1 MYWKEEH
8 LIFLSSNSNCNWQ
21 IYLNKLSLITC
32 YYVYNT
38 HNQLELIVVSSLIF
52 SVVAMVLSL
61 ARIVRSSR
69 EGKRKRQSDLFSNVT
84 NITRIIE
91 DEKFVQS
98 RRALRKNKLLNQLKE
113 GNGNDDLVFELD
125 MATEDAARNV
135 ASTYDRLGFIL
146 KHDKELEDEFIQWQ
160 SYLIA
165 DMWLLTKDLVT
176 KKWRSKNQSY
186 LKEFERIGKKAL
198 DIET

>member
-1 MYWKEEH
+1 MEP
-8 LIFLSSNSNCNWQ
+8 LVI
-21 IYLNKLSLITC
+21 
-32 YYVYNT
+32 
-38 HNQLELIVVSSLIF
+38 SSLIL

-61 ARIVRSSR
+61 ARILRSHR

-98 RRALRKNKLLNQLKE
+98 RRALRKSKLLTQIKGGS
-113 GNGNDDLVFELD
+113 GNEKLVFELD
-125 MATEDAARNV
+125 VATEDAARNV
-135 ASTYDRLGFIL
+135 ASNYDRLGFIL

-160 SYLIA
+160 SYVIA
-165 DMWLLTKDLVT
+165 DMWLLIRELVT

-198 DIET
+198 DIETR

>member
-1 MYWKEEH
+1 
-8 LIFLSSNSNCNWQ
+8 
-21 IYLNKLSLITC
+21 
-32 YYVYNT
+32 
-38 HNQLELIVVSSLIF
+38 LELIVVSSLIF

-98 RRALRKNKLLNQLKE
+98 RKGLRKSKLLNQLKE
-113 GNGNDDLVFELD
+113 GNGNDSLIELD

-160 SYLIA
+160 SYVIA
-165 DMWLLTKDLVT
+165 DMWLLTKDLII

-198 DIET
+198 AIET

>member
-1 MYWKEEH
+1 M
-8 LIFLSSNSNCNWQ
+8 
-21 IYLNKLSLITC
+21 IYNRCIP
-32 YYVYNT
+32 
-38 HNQLELIVVSSLIF
+38 LEPIVLSSLIF

-61 ARIVRSSR
+61 ARILRSHK

-98 RRALRKNKLLNQLKE
+98 RRALRKNKLLNQLRE
-113 GNGNDDLVFELD
+113 GNGNDNLIFELD
-125 MATEDAARNV
+125 VATEDAARNV

-160 SYLIA
+160 SYVIA
-165 DMWLLTKDLVT
+165 DMWLLTRDLVT

>member
-1 MYWKEEH
+1 MEP
-8 LIFLSSNSNCNWQ
+8 
-21 IYLNKLSLITC
+21 
-32 YYVYNT
+32 
-38 HNQLELIVVSSLIF
+38 IVLSSLIF

-61 ARIVRSSR
+61 ARILRSHK

-98 RRALRKNKLLNQLKE
+98 RRALRKNKLLNQLRE
-113 GNGNDDLVFELD
+113 GNGNDNIIFELD
-125 MATEDAARNV
+125 VATEEAARNV

-146 KHDKELEDEFIQWQ
+146 KHDKELEDEFVQWQ
-160 SYLIA
+160 SYVIA
-165 DMWLLTKDLVT
+165 DMWLLTRDLVT

-186 LKEFERIGKKAL
+186 LKEFERIGKKAV

>member
-1 MYWKEEH
+1 MG
-8 LIFLSSNSNCNWQ
+8 
-21 IYLNKLSLITC
+21 
-32 YYVYNT
+32 
-38 HNQLELIVVSSLIF
+38 
-52 SVVAMVLSL
+52 LSL
-61 ARIVRSSR
+61 ARIVRSYR

-98 RRALRKNKLLNQLKE
+98 RRALRKNKLLSQLRE
-113 GNGNDDLVFELD
+113 GNGNDKLVFELD

-160 SYLIA
+160 SYVIA
-165 DMWLLTKDLVT
+165 DMWLLTKDLVI

-198 DIET
+198 DIEI

>member
-1 MYWKEEH
+1 M
-8 LIFLSSNSNCNWQ
+8 
-21 IYLNKLSLITC
+21 
-32 YYVYNT
+32 
-38 HNQLELIVVSSLIF
+38 ELIIISSLIF
-52 SVVAMVLSL
+52 SIVATGLSL
-61 ARIVRSSR
+61 ARIVRSYR

-98 RRALRKNKLLNQLKE
+98 RRALRKNKLLSQLRE
-113 GNGNDDLVFELD
+113 GNGNDKLVFELD

-146 KHDKELEDEFIQWQ
+146 KHHKELEDEFIQWQ
-160 SYLIA
+160 SYVIA
-165 DMWLLTKDLVT
+165 DMWLLTKDLIT

>member
-1 MYWKEEH
+1 MEPI
-8 LIFLSSNSNCNWQ
+8 LL
-21 IYLNKLSLITC
+21 
-32 YYVYNT
+32 
-38 HNQLELIVVSSLIF
+38 SSLIF

-61 ARIVRSSR
+61 ARILRSHK

-98 RRALRKNKLLNQLKE
+98 RRALRKNKLLNQLRE
-113 GNGNDDLVFELD
+113 GNGNDNIIFELD
-125 MATEDAARNV
+125 VATEDATRNV
-135 ASTYDRLGFIL
+135 ASTYDRLSFIL
-146 KHDKELEDEFIQWQ
+146 KHDKELEDEFVQWQ
-160 SYLIA
+160 SYVIA
-165 DMWLLTKDLVT
+165 DMWLLTRDLVT

-186 LKEFERIGKKAL
+186 LKEFERIGKKAV

>member
-1 MYWKEEH
+1 MEPI
-8 LIFLSSNSNCNWQ
+8 LL
-21 IYLNKLSLITC
+21 
-32 YYVYNT
+32 
-38 HNQLELIVVSSLIF
+38 SSLIF
-52 SVVAMVLSL
+52 SVVAMVSSL
-61 ARIVRSSR
+61 ARILRSYK

-98 RRALRKNKLLNQLKE
+98 RRALRKNKLLNQLRE
-113 GNGNDDLVFELD
+113 GNGNDNIIFELD
-125 MATEDAARNV
+125 VATEEAARNV

-146 KHDKELEDEFIQWQ
+146 KHDKELEDEFVQWQ
-160 SYLIA
+160 SYVIA
-165 DMWLLTKDLVT
+165 DMWLLTRDLVT

-186 LKEFERIGKKAL
+186 LKEFERIGKKAV

>member
-1 MYWKEEH
+1 MEP
-8 LIFLSSNSNCNWQ
+8 LVI
-21 IYLNKLSLITC
+21 
-32 YYVYNT
+32 
-38 HNQLELIVVSSLIF
+38 SSLIF

-61 ARIVRSSR
+61 ARILRSHR

-98 RRALRKNKLLNQLKE
+98 RKALRKSKLLTQTKQ
-113 GNGNDDLVFELD
+113 GNGGNEKLVFELD
-125 MATEDAARNV
+125 VATEDAARNV
-135 ASTYDRLGFIL
+135 ASNYDRLGFIL

-160 SYLIA
+160 SYVIA
-165 DMWLLTKDLVT
+165 DMWLLIRELVT

-198 DIET
+198 DIETR

>member
-1 MYWKEEH
+1 
-8 LIFLSSNSNCNWQ
+8 
-21 IYLNKLSLITC
+21 
-32 YYVYNT
+32 
-38 HNQLELIVVSSLIF
+38 LEPLVISSLIF
-52 SVVAMVLSL
+52 SLVAMVLSL
-61 ARIVRSSR
+61 ARILRSHR

-98 RRALRKNKLLNQLKE
+98 RKALRKSKLLTQTKQ
-113 GNGNDDLVFELD
+113 GNGGNEKLVFELD
-125 MATEDAARNV
+125 VATEDAARNV
-135 ASTYDRLGFIL
+135 ASNYDRLGFIL

-160 SYLIA
+160 SYVIA
-165 DMWLLTKDLVT
+165 DMWLLIRELVT

-198 DIET
+198 DIETR

>member
-1 MYWKEEH
+1 MEP
-8 LIFLSSNSNCNWQ
+8 L
-21 IYLNKLSLITC
+21 
-32 YYVYNT
+32 
-38 HNQLELIVVSSLIF
+38 VVSSLVF
-52 SVVAMVLSL
+52 SVVAMGLSS
-61 ARIVRSSR
+61 ARILRSYR

-98 RRALRKNKLLNQLKE
+98 RRALRKNKLLNHLKE
-113 GNGNDDLVFELD
+113 GNGNDNLLLELD
-125 MATEDAARNV
+125 MATEEAARNV
-135 ASTYDRLGFIL
+135 ATTYDRLGFIL

-160 SYLIA
+160 SYVIA

-176 KKWRSKNQSY
+176 KKWRSRNQSY